1 MMAPGKNIFGRVLVC
16 AVLAF
21 CVASSA
27 AQAGA
32 PALSLPNHARFTV
45 QRFGEQFGLGV
56 VTVTTMAQDKQGFL
70 WVGTQTGLFRYDGA
84 RVQKWPEI
92 DKIAGHYIDQVLIAP
107 DETVWVKGSLGVGY
121 FTRGC
126 FEKFPLP
133 SEVKPTGTNEAL
145 AVDRAGNLFLAV
157 DKGLLRAETRNPSH
171 FRVYSRQD
179 GLTGRVES
187 LALAPDDS
195 IWFIAERKLGH
206 FSPDENSV
214 VIDSA
219 LALPNEPSFGLVF
232 DGAGILWLR
241 TANHVIRIDVSKHT
255 AVADDHGVPPA
266 NTDAP
271 PPTLDRDGQLLVSS
285 SAGLYW
291 HDHGKWR
298 AITDR
303 EGLTSNAVQT
313 ALEDHEGTI
322 WVGSSG
328 AGLDRL
334 TGFREWKS
342 WTRSEGLPDNAIW
355 QTVRDRRG
363 RLWVATG
370 RGIAIWEGQRW
381 EVLNQSSGL
390 CSAEVRQMA
399 VAGDG
404 AIWAASPIGGL
415 MRIDPQLLSVQCFR
429 NFAGKHYLRIAVS
442 PDGTIWSTASRGTL
456 VRFEGQG
463 RAVHPV
469 EQTMPETVRG
479 NIFNIAF
486 APDGVLWASGPDH
499 IFSFDGRN
507 WSKFSSKDGMM
518 GMAVTSLAPLS
529 GREVWVAYIDVSG
542 ASHLRIDDNGVA
554 HFEHHEWDVAIVGL
568 DSQNRVWFDGT
579 DGMKIVSPDG
589 RLETLNHADGLIW
602 DDVSPMGVRE
612 ESDGSYMIA
621 TTHGLSHYRPSQQL
635 SRRAAPEV
643 EFTSILLA
651 GKDRL
656 VTVLPE
662 VTYKEGTLVAQFTP
676 GILHS
681 PDQIEC
687 RYRLDG
693 LEQEFTT
700 TDLREIRYSGLPP
713 NFYRLEVQCRTNS
726 AEWPVDAAIFEFRV
740 RPAWWQTWWAYVAA
754 AFCIAGAVWLIVVV
768 RTRRL
773 NQSRTELEAAVAQ
786 RSAELVDK
794 NKALQEASLTDPL
807 TQTRNR
813 RFFYETVPSEA
824 ARVLRLLNAG
834 ASQRQKPGA
843 GGPPE
848 LIIIMADID
857 TFKKVNDVYGH
868 SVGDRLLQ
876 EHARR
881 LVSVIRKGD
890 VLVRWGGEEFMIV
903 CHATPRENVP
913 LLCQR
918 LLEAVSSTP
927 FDLGDGVSLYKTC
940 SFGWAPFPWS
950 HHNAGSLTVENVI
963 ELADKGLYLAKTGG
977 KNQAV
982 GIVPAECCEQS
993 GGEVSKDKL
1002 LELPPSMVQV
1012 IRTANT
1018 AAMPSGD
1025 ERPQE
1030 VKTRS

>member
-1 MMAPGKNIFGRVLVC
+1 MVYPEKNVFGRVLTI
-16 AVLAF
+16 AVLAL
-21 CVASSA
+21 CAASSA
-27 AQAGA
+27 AQTVA
-32 PALSLPNHARFTV
+32 PALPLPHHARFTV

-92 DKIAGHYIDQVLIAP
+92 DKIAGHYIDQILIAP

-121 FTRGC
+121 FTRGH
-126 FEKFPLP
+126 FERFPLP
-133 SEVKPTGTNEAL
+133 PGVKPAGTNEAL

-157 DKGLLRAETRNPSH
+157 DKGLLRVETRNPSH
-171 FRVYSRQD
+171 FRIYSGRE
-179 GLTGRVES
+179 GLAGRVGFIVR
-187 LALAPDDS
+187 APDDS
-195 IWFIAERKLGH
+195 IWFIAQRKLGH
-206 FSPDENSV
+206 FSADANSV
-214 VIDSA
+214 VIDRE
-219 LALPNEPSFGLVF
+219 LELPNEPSFGLVF
-232 DGAGILWLR
+232 DGSGALWLR
-241 TANHVIRIDVSKHT
+241 TANHVIRIDRSKHT
-255 AVADDHGVPPA
+255 AVADDQGVPPV

-271 PPTLDRDGQLLVSS
+271 PPTLDHDGQLLVSS

-291 HDHGKWR
+291 RDQGRWR

-313 ALEDHEGTI
+313 ALEDREGTI

-328 AGLDRL
+328 AGLDRI

-342 WTRSEGLPDNAIW
+342 WTKAEGLPDNAIW
-355 QTVRDRRG
+355 QTVRDRRS

-370 RGIAIWEGQRW
+370 RGIAIWEGHRW
-381 EVLNQSSGL
+381 DVLTKASGL
-390 CSAEVRQMA
+390 CGSEIRQLV

-404 AIWAASPIGGL
+404 SIWAASPINGL
-415 MRIDPQLLSVQCFR
+415 MRIDPETFSVQCFR
-429 NFAGKHYLRIAVS
+429 NFFGKHYLRIAAS
-442 PDGTIWSTASRGTL
+442 PDGTVWSTATHGTL
-456 VRFEGQG
+456 VRFEGEG
-463 RAVHPV
+463 RSVHPV
-469 EQTMPETVRG
+469 EQTMPELVRG
-479 NIFNIAF
+479 DIFNIAF
-486 APDGVLWASGPDH
+486 APDGVLWASGPNCV
-499 IFSFDGRN
+499 FSFDGQTWR
-507 WSKFSSKDGMM
+507 KFSYQDGMM
-518 GMAVTSLAPLS
+518 GTAVTSLAPLS
-529 GREVWVAYIDVSG
+529 GREVWIAYIDVSG
-542 ASHLRIDDNGVA
+542 ASRLRVDEKGVP
-554 HFEHHEWDVAIVGL
+554 HFEHHEWDVGIVGL
-568 DSQNRVWFDGT
+568 DSRRRVWLDGT

-612 ESDGSYMIA
+612 EADGSYMIA
-621 TTHGLSHYRPSQQL
+621 TTHGLSHYTPGPHAG
-635 SRRAAPEV
+635 RRAVPEV

-656 VTVLPE
+656 GTVVPE
-662 VTYKEGTLVAQFTP
+662 VTHKEGTLVAQFTA

-681 PDQIEC
+681 PDQIDC
-687 RYRLDG
+687 RYRLGG

-700 TDLREIRYSGLPP
+700 TDLREVRYSGLPP
-713 NFYRLEVQCRTNS
+713 NFYRLEVQCRTKS
-726 AEWPVDAAIFEFRV
+726 AEWPVEAATFEFRV

-754 AFCIAGAVWLIVVV
+754 ALCIAGLLWLIVAL

-773 NQSRTELEAAVAQ
+773 NQRRIELEAAVAQ

-813 RFFYETVPSEA
+813 RYFYETVPSEA

-834 ASQRQKPGA
+834 PERRRKPGP
-843 GGPPE
+843 GGLPE

-857 TFKKVNDVYGH
+857 TFKRVNDVYGH

-881 LVSVIRKGD
+881 LASVIRKGD

-927 FDLGDGVSLYKTC
+927 FDLGDGVRLYKTC

-950 HHNAGSLTVENVI
+950 HNRASGLTVENVI

-977 KNQAV
+977 KNQGV
-982 GIVPAECCEQS
+982 GIIPAEGYEQS
-993 GGEVSKDKL
+993 GAEVSKDRL
-1002 LELPPSMVQV
+1002 LDLPPTMVQV
-1012 IRTANT
+1012 VRTANPAVT
-1018 AAMPSGD
+1018 SSDSGLS
-1025 ERPQE
+1025 QE